1 MRQIAGGDGK
11 AVVTT
16 TLNVGSSQLELAR
29 WFSLELGAP
38 LVARGWN
45 SLATLAR
52 EHNVQGVV
60 VVGRDK
66 VSYYSGS
73 QEFFFHPGMAVVRIR
88 EIVSGKT
95 DQMIKSLDLGPGD
108 TVLDCTLGLGTDAI
122 VASFMVGQKGR
133 VVGLEYVPVVA
144 SLVKHGLA
152 HYHGINPDIV
162 EAMRRVEVYR
172 ENHTVYLSRTSPGS
186 FDVVYFDPMFR
197 RALHRA
203 NSMNALRPL
212 AAAGALNR
220 AAVELACRAAR
231 RRVVIKESR
240 GSKEFQRLG
249 CSQVYGGRH
258 SPVAY
263 GVLEKGRECR

>member
-1 MRQIAGGDGK
+1 MGHIAGDV
-11 AVVTT
+11 ATVVTT
-16 TLNVGSSQLELAR
+16 ALNAGDNQLELAR
-29 WFSLELGAP
+29 RFSLELDFP
-38 LVARGWN
+38 LVDRGKQ

-52 EHNVQGVV
+52 EHNARGLV
-60 VVGRDK
+60 VVGREK
-66 VSYYSGS
+66 ISYYYNN
-73 QEFFFHPGMAVVRIR
+73 QEFFFHPGMAVLRIR
-88 EIVSGKT
+88 EILSGKT
-95 DQMIKSLDLGPGD
+95 DQMIKSLDLQPGD

-122 VASFMVGQKGR
+122 VASFIAGPKGK
-133 VVGLEYVPVVA
+133 VVGLEYAPVVA

-152 HYHGINPDIV
+152 HYHGISPAIV

-172 ENHTVYLSRTSPGS
+172 ENHMVYLSRALPGS

-212 AAAGALNR
+212 AVAEPLSPTS
-220 AAVELACRAAR
+220 VELALRVAR

-240 GSKEFQRLG
+240 GSEEFQRLG
-249 CSQVYGGRH
+249 CSQVYGGKH

-263 GVLEKGRECR
+263 GVLVKGRECQ

>member
-1 MRQIAGGDGK
+1 MGQIAGGDAK
-11 AVVTT
+11 TVVTT

-38 LVARGWN
+38 LVARGWH

-66 VSYYSGS
+66 VCYYSGS

-95 DQMIKSLDLGPGD
+95 DQMIKSLDLGSGD

-122 VASFMVGQKGR
+122 VSSFMVGQKGR

-144 SLVKHGLA
+144 GLVKHGLS
-152 HYHGINPDIV
+152 HYQGKNPAIV

-172 ENHTVYLSRTSPGS
+172 ENHAAYLSKASPES

-197 RALHRA
+197 RAMHRA

-212 AAAGALNR
+212 AVTDPLSPTT
-220 AAVELACRAAR
+220 VELALRVAR
-231 RRVVIKESR
+231 RRVVIKEGR
-240 GSKEFQRLG
+240 GSKEFKRLG
-249 CSQVYGGRH
+249 CSQVCGGRN

-263 GVLEKGRECR
+263 GVLEKGRECK